1 MVFNLSSISFIF
13 EAILLAFLLV
23 ASMAWVSL
31 PVSRRLGLLDVP
43 LSAPHKLHAQPTPLA
58 GGLALIAGLTLAS
71 WILGL
76 FANTGVVAIFLG
88 GIFVFVFGLWDDL
101 RVIAPAI
108 KFIGQLLAVIVLI
121 QLGVRI
127 QIFESPE
134 FFLSG
139 DGPLYVY
146 LDWIL
151 TLLWVVGITNAF
163 NFVDSMDGL
172 AIGLAGMAAAF
183 FMLVTL
189 DSGQPYLSRLSALL
203 LGACIGIYIFN
214 SHPAQLFLGDSGAQ
228 TLGFILAVLAIDYR
242 PQGANQ
248 SSSWLV
254 PILVLG
260 VPIFDA
266 TLVVLSR
273 LRRGRAVYTAARDHT
288 YHRLITL
295 GWDSNR
301 AVLAMQVA
309 SLLLGCL
316 AFVILTRPPLLANG
330 IFAGILLLGIL
341 AIAYLDSKKRWQ

>member
-1 MVFNLSSISFIF
+1 MGFNLSSNSFVF

-23 ASMAWVSL
+23 ATMARLGL
-31 PVSRRLGLLDVP
+31 PLSRRLGLLDIP
-43 LSAPHKLHAQPTPLA
+43 RSAPHKLHARPTPMV
-58 GGLALIAGLTLAS
+58 GGLALFAGLAIAS
-71 WILGL
+71 WLMGL
-76 FANTGVVAIFLG
+76 FQNTSIAALYIGGGIIFL
-88 GIFVFVFGLWDDL
+88 FGLWDDL
-101 RVIAPAI
+101 RVISPLL
-108 KFIGQLLAVIVLI
+108 KFIGQILAVFVLI
-121 QLGVRI
+121 NLGVRI
-127 QIFESPE
+127 RIFESPQ
-134 FFLSG
+134 FFIGGTGL
-139 DGPLYVY
+139 LYVY
-146 LDWIL
+146 LDWLL

-172 AIGLAGMAAAF
+172 AVGLAGMAAAF

-189 DSGQPYLSRLSALL
+189 DSRQPYLSRLSALL
-203 LGACIGIYIFN
+203 LGSCIGVYMFN
-214 SHPAQLFLGDSGAQ
+214 SSPAQLFLGDSGAQ

-260 VPIFDA
+260 IPIFDT

-273 LRRGRAVYTAARDHT
+273 LRRGKAVYTAARDHT

-295 GWDSNR
+295 GWNSNR

-330 IFAGILLLGIL
+330 IFSAILLLGVL